1 MTLKY
6 FLPLTISFLIAYLS
20 TPLVR
25 NFFIKKK
32 LIEDPLTKHKKS
44 GNATALSAVPRGGGI
59 PIFIAFILTI
69 ILFLPLDEHIIGI
82 IIACIIT
89 LIVGI
94 FDDIFDISPKLRLF
108 TNILSAL
115 VIVSSGIGIAYIS
128 NPFGGTLDLSFL
140 KYNFYLFGQ
149 PHSIWIISDLLAI
162 IWITWC
168 TNIVGWST
176 GVDGQLPGFTAISA
190 IFIGLLGMRFSGD
203 ISQWPVIILALA
215 LAGSY
220 LGFLPY
226 NIFPQSIMPGYS
238 GKSLAGLLLAVLS
251 ILSGAKLATLLLI
264 LGIPMIDAVFVIIKR
279 LKNHKSIFKS
289 DNNHL
294 HHSLLSLGWSRR
306 QIAVFYWGI
315 SLILG
320 SISLFLNSSQKFYT
334 FIGVFIL
341 LFFFSWKLSRRI

>member
-6 FLPLTISFLIAYLS
+6 ILSFIIPCLISYLI

-32 LIEDPLTKHKKS
+32 YIEHPLEKQKKS
-44 GNATALSAVPRGGGI
+44 KNATALSSVPRGGGI
-59 PIFIAFILTI
+59 PIFIAFIITI
-69 ILFLPLDEHIIGI
+69 LLFLPLDKHIIGI
-82 IIACIIT
+82 IIACTIT
-89 LIVGI
+89 LLIGI
-94 FDDIFDISPKLRLF
+94 WDDLADISPKTRLL
-108 TNILSAL
+108 TNIIASLF
-115 VIVSSGIGIAYIS
+115 IVASGIGIAYIS
-128 NPFGGTLDLSFL
+128 NPFGGIINLSFL
-140 KYNFYLFGQ
+140 KYNFTFLGQ
-149 PHSIWIISDLLAI
+149 AHSIWIISDLLAI

-190 IFIGLLGMRFSGD
+190 LFIGFLAMRFNGD

-238 GKSLAGLLLAVLS
+238 GKSLSGLMLAVLA
-251 ILSGAKLATLLLI
+251 ILSGAKLATVILI
-264 LGIPMIDAVFVIIKR
+264 LGIPMIDAIFVIIKR
-279 LKNHKSIFKS
+279 LLNHKSIFKP

-294 HHSLLSLGWSRR
+294 HHTLLALGWTRP
-306 QIAVFYWGI
+306 QIAVFYWSI
-315 SLILG
+315 SLLLG
-320 SISLFLNSSQKFYT
+320 TISLFLNSSQKFYT
-334 FIGVFIL
+334 FIGIFFL

>member
-1 MTLKY
+1 MILKY
-6 FLPLTISFLIAYLS
+6 ILTLTLSFLLAFLF
-20 TPLVR
+20 TPIVR
-25 NFFIKKK
+25 NYFIKKK
-32 LIEDPLTKHKKS
+32 LVEDPVEKQKKT
-44 GNATALSAVPRGGGI
+44 GNATALSTVPRGGGI
-59 PIFIAFILTI
+59 PIFVAFILTI
-69 ILFLPLDEHIIGI
+69 ILLLPLDKHIIGI
-82 IIACIIT
+82 IIACTLT

-94 FDDIFDISPKLRLF
+94 FDDLFDISPKLRLF
-108 TNILSAL
+108 TNVVSAIA
-115 VIVSSGIGIAYIS
+115 IVSSGIGIAYIS
-128 NPFGGTLDLSFL
+128 NPFGGTIDLSFL
-140 KYNFYLFGQ
+140 KYNFVLFGQ
-149 PHSIWIISDLLAI
+149 AHSIWIISDLLAI

-190 IFIGLLGMRFSGD
+190 LFIGFLGMRFSGD
-203 ISQWPVIILALA
+203 TSQWPVIILALA

-279 LKNHKSIFKS
+279 VRKKKSIFKS

-294 HHSLLSLGWSRR
+294 HHTLLSLGWSRR
-306 QIAVFYWGI
+306 QISVFYWGI
-315 SLILG
+315 SFVLG

-334 FIGVFIL
+334 FIGIFIL